1 MIGRCLDFRESS
13 RTKFSLW
20 RRIKCFSSTLH
31 ERNLAQQSPVILDL
45 YSRKTRLGKS
55 RDYRDVSV
63 VKKLR
68 FVNVFRQHESANPAF
83 SNSSGFKSTFRKTAL
98 SWRICVDS
106 RPKLNFKISP
116 GVVWAGPNFS
126 RERNNQSHSKDP
138 CKGTSSV

>member
-1 MIGRCLDFRESS
+1 MF
-13 RTKFSLW
+13 FVH
-20 RRIKCFSSTLH
+20 STP
-31 ERNLAQQSPVILDL
+31 EEFVAQQSPAILDL

-68 FVNVFRQHESANPAF
+68 FENVFRQHESANPAF
-83 SNSSGFKSTFRKTAL
+83 SNSSGFKSIFRKTAL

-116 GVVWAGPNFS
+116 GVVWAEPNFL

-138 CKGTSSV
+138 CKVTSSV